1 MDVTVQPELSRD
13 SRSSGRRLERRVVK
27 CVVANV
33 CIQRNPID
41 VLQINVELVLV
52 GND

>member
-1 MDVTVQPELSRD
+1 MR
-13 SRSSGRRLERRVVK
+13 

-33 CIQRNPID
+33 RIRRNPID
-41 VLQINVELVLV
+41 VLRIDVELVLV